1 MKSIVKDRIRTE
13 GRYEL
18 RYMLFEVTDGGRKYY
33 SFCIESHSNDGDE
46 SQTAEDVCD
55 TAEEAEKL
63 FDRMYD
69 GYVMPVSLREIAE
82 DYIYEKTCV

>member
-13 GRYEL
+13 GGYEI
-18 RYMLFEVTDGGRKYY
+18 RYMLFEVTEGGRKYY
-33 SFCIESHSNDGDE
+33 SFCIESHSDDGDD
-46 SQTAEDVCD
+46 SNTADDVCD
-55 TAEEAEKL
+55 TLDEAEKL

-69 GYVMPVSLREIAE
+69 GCVMPVSLHEIAE